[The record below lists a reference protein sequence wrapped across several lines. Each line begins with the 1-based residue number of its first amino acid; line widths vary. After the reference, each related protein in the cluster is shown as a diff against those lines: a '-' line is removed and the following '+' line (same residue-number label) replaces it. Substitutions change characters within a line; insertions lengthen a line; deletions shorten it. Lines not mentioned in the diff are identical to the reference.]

1 MHTSATNNETQQSNS
16 QKSKKQQQQKH
27 VHDFS
32 RKTHQISGTLAYI
45 IMEYIAFIYSRP
57 PINACYDCDRK
68 INDLRAF
75 SKRPQRNKKPVFDF
89 KMCIRLKVP
98 LVKPYAVHVHI
109 LSIFY
114 FNDRLGFFDLLFRQ
128 FTTKFL
134 HSLGCLLQR
143 CLCVYAIKQSQ
154 WLKPVEFSTCDRSN
168 WIFNGNTLFPQY
180 LEKISRHCVIDFTL
194 IHPSVSANFKLSQNP
209 RLYGDSYKKI
219 FNEAFCL
226 SNMPIIC
233 LGFSFNSV
241 NLKWKF
247 YFVCR
252 K

>member
-1 MHTSATNNETQQSNS
+1 MCIHQQRITKRSNQIHKNPKSNS
-16 QKSKKQQQQKH
+16 NKNMYT
-27 VHDFS
+27 DFS

-89 KMCIRLKVP
+89 KICIRLKVP
-98 LVKPYAVHVHI
+98 LVEQCAVHVHI

-114 FNDRLGFFDLLFRQ
+114 LNDRLGFFDLLFRQ

-143 CLCVYAIKQSQ
+143 CLSASVMKQSQ
-154 WLKPVEFSTCDRSN
+154 
-168 WIFNGNTLFPQY
+168 
-180 LEKISRHCVIDFTL
+180 
-194 IHPSVSANFKLSQNP
+194 
-209 RLYGDSYKKI
+209 
-219 FNEAFCL
+219 
-226 SNMPIIC
+226 
-233 LGFSFNSV
+233 
-241 NLKWKF
+241 
-247 YFVCR
+247 
-252 K
+252 